1 MYNNTSVLKSVF
13 NWNLLKMKLMGC
25 ILSTAST
32 YFLFPYYQ
40 ILIFINQLHCVLTA
54 VVIFILDYRQGKE

>member
-1 MYNNTSVLKSVF
+1 
-13 NWNLLKMKLMGC
+13 MKLMGC